1 MWYREQKVEAKLGRG
16 LDSLSLI
23 FQHTNQF
30 CDFEF
35 SQGVEPL
42 EPFFVKVA
50 TTAASTPT
58 SLAAATVSS

>member
-1 MWYREQKVEAKLGRG
+1 MLYRKQKVEAKFGRG

-30 CDFEF
+30 CEF
-35 SQGVEPL
+35 SQGVEAL
-42 EPFFVKVA
+42 EPFFVKIA

-58 SLAAATVSS
+58 SFAAAIVYN